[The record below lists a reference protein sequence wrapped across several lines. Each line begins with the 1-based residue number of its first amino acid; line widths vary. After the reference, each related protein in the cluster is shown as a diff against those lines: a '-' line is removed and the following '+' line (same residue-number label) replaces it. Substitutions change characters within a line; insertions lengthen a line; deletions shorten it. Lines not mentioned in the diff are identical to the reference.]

1 MRLRS
6 WFRTAT
12 MVAVPLMVV
21 AACARTAPPSDG
33 GPDRPRFVT
42 SFGPSTDQPI
52 PDYRQ
57 AYDVAADAAKVWFR
71 NDLGDAD
78 WRKALARAATD
89 DFARRVRAAEV
100 ARPASGSLRPTVT
113 GAVAQLTGAD
123 RVRRPDRHGAP
134 ALRHRPGRRRVAAG
148 RRPRCNLT
156 RSRGCARPNRRRK
169 AFHGV
174 DQMDHR
180 WLSDTLTPHRA
191 THMMLLIML
200 LKLMSPLRR

>member
-1 MRLRS
+1 
-6 WFRTAT
+6 

-113 GAVAQLTGAD
+113 GAVAPRRSSPERIEFVAQTDTAPLLFVTVRVDGAWRLAD
-123 RVRRPDRHGAP
+123 VRGA
-134 ALRHRPGRRRVAAG
+134 
-148 RRPRCNLT
+148 T
-156 RSRGCARPNRRRK
+156 
-169 AFHGV
+169 
-174 DQMDHR
+174 
-180 WLSDTLTPHRA
+180 
-191 THMMLLIML
+191 
-200 LKLMSPLRR
+200 